1 MGEQATALTVVVAGT
16 IVLVCRHNWITITDG
31 VRDKVYTLI
40 KGILTLYLLD
50 IFLLIGFGFPFP
62 CLHEGTPA
70 GIAVFYQKLTGFF
83 PSLHRPF
90 RHRDADAAFFR
101 RGFFSRLSR
110 KSLPCMLRRLL
121 CQDDDSVVFCDPFG
135 KAV

>member
-70 GIAVFYQKLTGFF
+70 GIAVSLFILLVVVLNLACEYTDIRPALSAGNKERWVLNHILGFGV
-83 PSLHRPF
+83 SLLW
-90 RHRDADAAFFR
+90 FFVEVS
-101 RGFFSRLSR
+101 GIIL
-110 KSLPCMLRRLL
+110 KIVP
-121 CQDDDSVVFCDPFG
+121 
-135 KAV
+135 

>member
-16 IVLVCRHNWITITDG
+16 IVLVCRRNWITITDG

-70 GIAVFYQKLTGFF
+70 GIAVSLFILLVVIMNLACEYTDIRPALSAGNKERWVLDHILGFGV
-83 PSLHRPF
+83 SLLW
-90 RHRDADAAFFR
+90 FFVEVS
-101 RGFFSRLSR
+101 GIIL
-110 KSLPCMLRRLL
+110 KIVP
-121 CQDDDSVVFCDPFG
+121 
-135 KAV
+135 